1 MHEIVERLEG
11 TASLLPHQVIKLMDT
26 DVSAVHSVHWM
37 HSALLTGQWS
47 LTCFPSKV
55 LGSLLL
61 TQSSWSRYYNAQR
74 ANPHQPSNISMLSI
88 ISWLGSSAASEIGC
102 CCLGGRQ
109 TPTAGGSSASFWP
122 QFNNSLPSSHQKL
135 ILSCNLSLTFTF
147 YTDRKITFA
156 FTHPFVVKAFFI
168 SPISD
173 WSYWTMSTHLRV
185 AFNWAAILLTVWV
198 RSSIISTSYLER
210 EEIMYYIKYGQG
222 P

>member
-1 MHEIVERLEG
+1 
-11 TASLLPHQVIKLMDT
+11 MDT
-26 DVSAVHSVHWM
+26 DMSAVHLVHWR
-37 HSALLTGQWS
+37 HNALLTGQWS

-55 LGSLLL
+55 LGSLQL

-109 TPTAGGSSASFWP
+109 TPTAGGWSASFWP
-122 QFNNSLPSSHQKL
+122 QLNNSPPSSHQKL

-147 YTDRKITFA
+147 YADGKITFA

-173 WSYWTMSTHLRV
+173 WWYSTIMPIHLRV
-185 AFNWAAILLTVWV
+185 ACNWAAISLTVWV

-210 EEIMYYIKYGQG
+210 EEISYYMKYGQS